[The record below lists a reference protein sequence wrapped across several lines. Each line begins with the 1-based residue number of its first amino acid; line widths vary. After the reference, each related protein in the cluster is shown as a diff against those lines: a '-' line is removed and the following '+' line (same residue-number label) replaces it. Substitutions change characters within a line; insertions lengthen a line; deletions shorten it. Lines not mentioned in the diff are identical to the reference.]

1 VLALE
6 ILAGSRPWALFCRL
20 ARGYLASAPGL
31 AKGLIRLHRQPP
43 LGCLSAQKEPQ
54 YRVLALPRY
63 FLVHMFL
70 VELSLVELS
79 LVELSLVKMS
89 LAQLPLSQLSLMKLF
104 LWAVRIERQRI
115 GYQKLLDQ
123 QMTAL
128 GL

>member
-79 LVELSLVKMS
+79 LVKMS